1 MWTGHWLLFLPL
13 RVRDEGPAE
22 VMRKH
27 AGWEL
32 WDQSSSR
39 SSNLYAGQRQTRSCY
54 TSTPK
59 AGKQMSENLSYT
71 RVGGVLQSHMSVATV
86 QRSKEISIV
95 AQHRA
100 RSPTQVRIDASLES
114 VSLETDACFGYGFR
128 QKGFYSSSV
137 LRL

>member
-13 RVRDEGPAE
+13 RVRDEGPAG

-32 WDQSSSR
+32 WDRSSSG
-39 SSNLYAGQRQTRSCY
+39 SSNLCAGQRQIRPCY

-59 AGKQMSENLSYT
+59 AGKQMSENSSYT
-71 RVGGVLQSHMSVATV
+71 RDGGVLQSHMPVATV
-86 QRSKEISIV
+86 QRSKEV
-95 AQHRA
+95 MLAQHRA
-100 RSPTQVRIDASLES
+100 RAPVQVRIEASLES
-114 VSLETDACFGYGFR
+114 ASLETDACFGYSFR

>member
-13 RVRDEGPAE
+13 RVRDKGPAE
-22 VMRKH
+22 VMRKR

-32 WDQSSSR
+32 WDRSSSG
-39 SSNLYAGQRQTRSCY
+39 SSNLCAGQRQTRPCY

-59 AGKQMSENLSYT
+59 AGKQVSENLSYT
-71 RVGGVLQSHMSVATV
+71 RDGGVLQSHLPV
-86 QRSKEISIV
+86 QRSKEISTL

-100 RSPTQVRIDASLES
+100 RAPTQVRIEASLES
-114 VSLETDACFGYGFR
+114 ASLKTDAYFSYSFR